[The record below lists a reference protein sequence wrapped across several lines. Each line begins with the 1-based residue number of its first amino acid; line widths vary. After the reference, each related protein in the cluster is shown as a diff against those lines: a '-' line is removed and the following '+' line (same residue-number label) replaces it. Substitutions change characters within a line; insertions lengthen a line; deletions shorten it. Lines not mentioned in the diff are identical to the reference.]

1 MGPPSKK
8 PGPVYEEDD
17 WNSESVEDDGGGPG
31 REDEVEEVIQ
41 STSVAGASD
50 QSFFL
55 FPERN
60 EDNTGWLSPE
70 GMNPCLQLNETRD
83 IAQTPRDD
91 CNRSGQKWFCRGPM
105 TTGQSESGHLGQEF
119 HKLSKRQKMFVS
131 KQVGATD
138 R

>member
-1 MGPPSKK
+1 MDVSDG
-8 PGPVYEEDD
+8 EEN
-17 WNSESVEDDGGGPG
+17 WNSESGEDDGEGQ
-31 REDEVEEVIQ
+31 RRDDEVEEVIQ
-41 STSVAGASD
+41 STSVVGGSD

-91 CNRSGQKWFCRGPM
+91 CNRSGQKLFCRGPM
-105 TTGQSESGHLGQEF
+105 TVGQSESDHMGQEL
-119 HKLSKRQKMFVS
+119 HKLSKRQKVFPS
-131 KQVGATD
+131 TQVGATD